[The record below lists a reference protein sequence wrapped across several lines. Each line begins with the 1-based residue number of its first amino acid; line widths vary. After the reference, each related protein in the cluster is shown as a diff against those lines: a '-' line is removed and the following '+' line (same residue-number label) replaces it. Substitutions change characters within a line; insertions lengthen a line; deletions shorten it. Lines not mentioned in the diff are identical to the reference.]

1 MNKEELQNRLIDFA
15 IRIIRFCNGIPA
27 SREGNYVA
35 GQMVR
40 SGNSPAFNYGE
51 ALEAES
57 RKDMVHKMKIIL
69 KELRE
74 TNIALIICLKANI
87 HSDIN
92 ENQSLIKEA
101 NELISIFVAS
111 VRTLRKNMAAESDQS
126 QIVNR

>member
-1 MNKEELQNRLIDFA
+1 MNKKELQNRLIDFA

-51 ALEAES
+51 ACEAES
-57 RKDMVHKMKIIL
+57 KKDMIHKMKIIL

-74 TNIALIICLKANI
+74 TNIALTICMKADL
-87 HSDIN
+87 HKDVN
-92 ENQSLIKEA
+92 ENQLLIKESD
-101 NELISIFVAS
+101 ELISIFVAS
-111 VRTLRKNMAAESDQS
+111 VRTLRKNMGPQTDDQS
-126 QIVNR
+126 